1 MKDIKYFI
9 WFTIIFGVASQT
21 AWKFIKSYD
30 TVYDAY
36 YELAYGSGK
45 VNLTGKQLERLN
57 ETPLEK
63 AENIITYCNENDINI
78 IGCDSENY
86 PEQFRNLKCPPFVL
100 FYKGDISCI
109 SRRNNI
115 TCVGTRKPSE
125 YTLKAISEICSE
137 LVLNDFT
144 IISGFAVGSDVT
156 AHISA
161 INAGCPT
168 VCILGGG
175 VDVSYPKEN
184 DCYREEIIKNGGVI
198 ISEFLPKTPSH
209 RFNFP
214 KRNRLLAALSSVIV
228 VFEAAEK
235 SGSLD
240 TADKAYEQGKTI
252 MCLPPSDILDSRYAG
267 NIGLLRTY
275 AKPLYSIQDIF
286 DAYDVERKVSVNTE
300 EIPDIPENHHKKEK
314 KSEQPEKTEQ
324 SEKSEQ
330 LEETAVKVLPDFSF
344 TPVQKQI
351 IDILENGESHIDV
364 IIEKINMDIS
374 EVSVEMLELQLAG
387 LIEELPGS
395 RFAKC

>member
-9 WFTIIFGVASQT
+9 WFTMIFGVASQT

-30 TVYDAY
+30 TVYEAY
-36 YELAYGSGK
+36 YELAYGSGR
-45 VNLTGKQLERLN
+45 VNLTDKQLKRLN

-63 AENIITYCNENDINI
+63 AEYIITYCNENDINI
-78 IGCDSENY
+78 ISCDSENY

-109 SRRNNI
+109 SKGNNI
-115 TCVGTRKPSE
+115 TCVGTRKPSA

-144 IISGFAVGSDVT
+144 IISGFAVGSDIT

-175 VDVSYPKEN
+175 IDVNYPKEN

-198 ISEFLPKTPSH
+198 ISEFLPQAPSH
-209 RFNFP
+209 YFNFP
-214 KRNRLLAALSSVIV
+214 KRNILLAALSPVTV

-240 TADKAYEQGKTI
+240 TADSAYEQEKTI

-286 DAYDVERKVSVNTE
+286 DTYGAEHKVSVSTE
-300 EIPDIPENHHKKEK
+300 EIPDIPKIHHRKKK
-314 KSEQPEKTEQ
+314 KSEKNEQFEQP
-324 SEKSEQ
+324 
-330 LEETAVKVLPDFSF
+330 EETAVKVLPDFSF

-351 IDILENGESHIDV
+351 IDILESGELHIDV

-374 EVSVEMLELQLAG
+374 ELLTEMLELQLAG
-387 LIEELPGS
+387 LIKEMPGS